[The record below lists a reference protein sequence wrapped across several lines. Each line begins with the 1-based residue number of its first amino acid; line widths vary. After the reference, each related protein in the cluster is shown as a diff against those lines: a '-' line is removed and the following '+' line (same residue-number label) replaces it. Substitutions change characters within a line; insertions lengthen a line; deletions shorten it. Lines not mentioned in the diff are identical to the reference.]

1 MARQHTQHSLH
12 SGLQAQSIC
21 SQVAIDELLNTAEAL
36 CEQSQSWLKIGAGN
50 EARASSKTAI
60 TQLLAQL
67 DAGLTCSSSPPPSA
81 SLIGGASLSLA
92 DVALACVLQPLFSCV
107 LGPRDREAHPAVTDW
122 MNWVA
127 AVPEVAKVLGPLQLN
142 SGEGWVSAP
151 SAAAPAGT
159 AAGGK
164 KKKAGVAQDSQDG
177 KAAAEVG
184 ASAEAAAEVDDQ
196 DPEKAAR
203 KKPLPPTGACQRTG
217 CSVEEERMF
226 SAMAYLKDDTRNR
239 LQECH
244 LNAARLAEKEAKAAK
259 FAAKQEA
266 AAAKKAASA
275 QPKEG
280 GDKKAALKAEADAK
294 KAAEAE
300 EVARLLAEVKA
311 TPKGAKKDISKAA
324 AKAYNPSIVE
334 AAWYE
339 WWEECGF
346 FKPDVH
352 SDKPPFVIVIP
363 PPNVTGALHIG
374 HALTNSIQ

>member
-1 MARQHTQHSLH
+1 MARQHTQHSLR

-60 TQLLAQL
+60 TQLLTQL
-67 DAGLTCSSSPPPSA
+67 DAGLTRSSSSPPSA

-142 SGEGWVSAP
+142 SGEGWVAAP
-151 SAAAPAGT
+151 SAAAPAVT

-164 KKKAGVAQDSQDG
+164 KKKA
-177 KAAAEVG
+177 
-184 ASAEAAAEVDDQ
+184 
-196 DPEKAAR
+196 
-203 KKPLPPTGACQRTG
+203 
-217 CSVEEERMF
+217 
-226 SAMAYLKDDTRNR
+226 
-239 LQECH
+239 
-244 LNAARLAEKEAKAAK
+244 AARLAEKEAKAAK

-294 KAAEAE
+294 K
-300 EVARLLAEVKA
+300 
-311 TPKGAKKDISKAA
+311 
-324 AKAYNPSIVE
+324 
-334 AAWYE
+334 
-339 WWEECGF
+339 
-346 FKPDVH
+346 
-352 SDKPPFVIVIP
+352 
-363 PPNVTGALHIG
+363 
-374 HALTNSIQ
+374 